1 MKIRLI
7 SDLHAEFYRRYGGF
21 NEAHILQSK
30 GEDVLVLAGDIAVG
44 AFEVHRTI
52 MRFKD
57 AGAKH
62 IVYISGNHEYYGGA
76 YTEIQADLEKALKS
90 IPGVYHL
97 YEGKHVN
104 IDGVDFIGS
113 TLWTNFREDPLA
125 ETMSKT
131 FISDFK
137 VIKGFSPNLAKH
149 LHYTDL
155 LGMQRKYDQL
165 STTTK
170 KVFVTHFLPCVEAI
184 HPRYRVGDDWMNKYF
199 ANDLGTW
206 AESLENVTWL
216 FGHTHDSMQFRV
228 GTTEFYCNP
237 LGYPGEEQHG
247 KFNNT
252 LIIEV

>member
-52 MRFKD
+52 TKFID
-57 AGAKH
+57 AGAKQV
-62 IVYISGNHEYYGGA
+62 VYITGNHEYYGGK
-76 YTEIQADLEKALKS
+76 YTHVQQDLADALDTM
-90 IPGVYHL
+90 PNVHFL
-97 YEGKHVN
+97 REGSVVK
-104 IDGVDFIGS
+104 IGDVDFLGS
-113 TLWTNFREDPLA
+113 TLWTNFREDDTA
-125 ETMSKT
+125 AVMSKN

-137 VIKGFSPNLAKH
+137 VITGFSPNLVKH
-149 LHYTDL
+149 LHYTDV
-155 LGMQRKYDQL
+155 LGMQRQYNQL
-165 STTTK
+165 NPDTK

-184 HPRYRVGDDWMNKYF
+184 HPRYRIGDDWMNKYF
-199 ANDLGTW
+199 ANDLDDW
-206 AESLENVTWL
+206 IKLLHNVTWL

-228 GTTEFYCNP
+228 HNTDFYCNP
-237 LGYPGEEQHG
+237 LGYPGEDQHG
-247 KFNNT
+247 KFNNS